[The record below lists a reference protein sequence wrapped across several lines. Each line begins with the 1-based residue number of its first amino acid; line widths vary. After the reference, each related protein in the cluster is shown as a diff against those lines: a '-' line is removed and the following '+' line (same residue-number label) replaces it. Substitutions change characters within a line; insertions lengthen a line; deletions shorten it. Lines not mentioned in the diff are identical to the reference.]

1 MVNNNN
7 DVNLNLRIYQ
17 FLHCSHRKSIN
28 ISKLEEGGALTY
40 FTYSRVRTKYISES
54 KFWIVMVDGRALK
67 FVVND

>member
-28 ISKLEEGGALTY
+28 ISKLEEVGALTY
-40 FTYSRVRTKYISES
+40 FTYSRVRTK
-54 KFWIVMVDGRALK
+54 
-67 FVVND
+67 